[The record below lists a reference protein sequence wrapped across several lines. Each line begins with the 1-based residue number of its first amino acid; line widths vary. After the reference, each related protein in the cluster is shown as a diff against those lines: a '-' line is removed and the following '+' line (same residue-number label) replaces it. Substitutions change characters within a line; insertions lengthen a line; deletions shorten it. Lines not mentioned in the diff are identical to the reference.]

1 MRKLAPAFLF
11 DLTIWMTLFTL
22 LVIGRAFDYW
32 ASGVALGFIEPGT
45 IRTSPQAPFQ
55 WDHMSLYLQEI
66 FLFNIILSFVAAP
79 IFALEDIICKF
90 KIQQSSGTYAVR
102 GIKLPVRW
110 QWTRN
115 ILAAY
120 FIILIF
126 FQIYNALLAF
136 AFKFSF
142 PYIAIPLFAAMLFIG
157 WHMLN
162 RLCPSIDRPQQ
173 G

>member
-1 MRKLAPAFLF
+1 M
-11 DLTIWMTLFTL
+11 
-22 LVIGRAFDYW
+22 
-32 ASGVALGFIEPGT
+32 ALGFIEPGT

-55 WDHMSLYLQEI
+55 LDHMSLYLQEL
-66 FLFNIILSFVAAP
+66 FLPYIKLSFVAA
-79 IFALEDIICKF
+79 IILALNYTICKF
-90 KIQQSSGTYAVR
+90 NIQQSSGAYAVR
-102 GIKLPVRW
+102 GIKLSVRW

-142 PYIAIPLFAAMLFIG
+142 PYIAIPLFVAMLFLG
-157 WHMLN
+157 WHMLH
-162 RLCPSIDRPQQ
+162 RLCPSIDRPSMASSCPSLLVLQ
-173 G
+173 